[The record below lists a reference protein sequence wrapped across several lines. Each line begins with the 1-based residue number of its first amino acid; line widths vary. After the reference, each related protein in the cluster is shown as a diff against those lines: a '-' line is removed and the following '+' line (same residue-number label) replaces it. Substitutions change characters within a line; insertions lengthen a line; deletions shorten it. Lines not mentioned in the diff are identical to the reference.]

1 VTKIT
6 AFIPLFVVLLIS
18 PRTITQNQHPAERK
32 KEMLL
37 GLRTCQYHVKTSEL
51 KAARDW
57 YARTLDIEPYFDEPF
72 YVGFNVEGFELGL
85 VPDDHGAGQLGSVFT
100 YWGVSSIEKSV
111 ERLVQSGAKRDGD
124 IEDVGAGIR
133 KASVLDPFGNRF
145 SLIENPH
152 FGK

>member
-1 VTKIT
+1 MGKVAVAI
-6 AFIPLFVVLLIS
+6 IGCVVLLIT
-18 PRTITQNQHPAERK
+18 PRIITQDKRSAERS

-37 GLRTCQYHVKTSEL
+37 GLRTCQYRVKTSEL

-57 YARTLDIEPYFDEPF
+57 YARILSINPYFDEPF

-85 VPDDHGAGQLGSVFT
+85 VPDDKGAGRSGSVFT
-100 YWGVSSIEKSV
+100 YWGVSEIEPAV
-111 ERLVQSGAKRDGD
+111 ERLVQNGAKKDGD
-124 IEDVGAGIR
+124 IEDVGAGIK
-133 KASVLDPFGNRF
+133 KASVIDPFGNRF